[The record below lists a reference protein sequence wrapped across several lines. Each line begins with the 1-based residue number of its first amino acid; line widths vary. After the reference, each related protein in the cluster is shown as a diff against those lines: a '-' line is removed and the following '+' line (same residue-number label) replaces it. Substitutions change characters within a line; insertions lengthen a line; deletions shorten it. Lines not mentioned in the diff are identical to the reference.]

1 MSINKDTRTAILDA
15 AQDLVQRQSISG
27 VSFQELA
34 KRTGIKK
41 GSMYYHFESKDDLT
55 LALLER
61 ANIDLR
67 ESFERGIG
75 KTPKQR
81 LDYYFNI
88 YRLYVIPSEKLCPA
102 GAFAGEWDKLSPP
115 VQETVKKLLITQ
127 SKGLKSVLTAGIE
140 NGDFKDQGQSI
151 DELTQ
156 WIVSCIQGCLLVCR
170 IYDSKQAFESAVKVI
185 NCYLMPDQR
194 TD

>member
-1 MSINKDTRTAILDA
+1 MSLTKDTRTSILDA

-61 ANIDLR
+61 ATIELR
-67 ESFERGIG
+67 ESFERGEG

-81 LDYYFNI
+81 LAYYFNI
-88 YRLYVIPSEKLCPA
+88 YRLYVIPSEKLCPG
-102 GAFAGEWDKLSPP
+102 GAFAGEWDKLSEP
-115 VQETVKKLLITQ
+115 VQEQVKRLLMAQ
-127 SKGLKSVLTAGIE
+127 SKGLKSVIAAGVE
-140 NGDFKDQGQSI
+140 TGDFNDQGQSL

-156 WIVSCIQGCLLVCR
+156 WIVSCIQGSLLVCR

-185 NCYLMPDQR
+185 NSYLMPSGHY
-194 TD
+194 

>member
-1 MSINKDTRTAILDA
+1 MMMNKDTRTAILDA

-61 ANIDLR
+61 ATIDLH
-67 ESFERGIG
+67 ESFKRGES
-75 KTPKQR
+75 KTPRQR
-81 LDYYFNI
+81 LSYYFNI
-88 YRLYVIPSEKLCPA
+88 YRLYIIPSEKLCPG
-102 GAFAGEWDKLSPP
+102 GAFAGEWDKLSQP
-115 VQETVKKLLITQ
+115 VQEHVKKLLMAQ
-127 SKGLKSVLTAGIE
+127 SKGLRSVLEAGIE
-140 NGDFKDQGQSI
+140 SGDFKSHGQSL

-185 NCYLMPDQR
+185 NCYLMPDEKH
-194 TD
+194 

>member
-1 MSINKDTRTAILDA
+1 MTITKNTRTAILDA

-61 ANIDLR
+61 AAVDLR
-67 ESFERGIG
+67 ESFERGEG

-81 LDYYFNI
+81 LAYYFNI
-88 YRLYVIPSEKLCPA
+88 YRLYVIPSEKLCPG
-102 GAFAGEWDKLSPP
+102 GAFAGEWDKLSQP
-115 VQETVKKLLITQ
+115 VQEHVKKLLMEQ
-127 SKGLKSVLTAGIE
+127 SKGLRSVLLAGIE
-140 NGDFKDQGQSI
+140 NGDFEDQGLSI

-185 NCYLMPDQR
+185 NCYLMPGEKF
-194 TD
+194 

>member
-1 MSINKDTRTAILDA
+1 MTMNKDTRTAILDA

-61 ANIDLR
+61 ATVDLR
-67 ESFERGIG
+67 ESFERGEG

-81 LDYYFNI
+81 LAYYFNI
-88 YRLYVIPSEKLCPA
+88 YRLYVIPSEKLCPG
-102 GAFAGEWDKLSPP
+102 GAFAGEWDKLSQP
-115 VQETVKKLLITQ
+115 VQEQVKGLLMAQ
-127 SKGLKSVLTAGIE
+127 SKGLKSVLLAGIKS
-140 NGDFKDQGQSI
+140 GDFQDQGLSI

-185 NCYLMPDQR
+185 NCYLMPGEKH
-194 TD
+194 

>member
-1 MSINKDTRTAILDA
+1 MNKDTRTAILDA

-61 ANIDLR
+61 ATDDLR
-67 ESFERGIG
+67 ISFERGES

-81 LDYYFNI
+81 LAYYFNV
-88 YRLYVIPSEKLCPA
+88 YRLYVIPSEKLCPG
-102 GAFAGEWDKLSPP
+102 GAFAGEWDKLSQV
-115 VQETVKKLLITQ
+115 VQEQVKKLLMEQ
-127 SKGLKSVLTAGIE
+127 SKGLKKVLEAGIE
-140 NGDFKDQGQSI
+140 SGDFQDQGQGV

-156 WIVSCIQGCLLVCR
+156 WIVSCIQGSLLVSR
-170 IYDSKQAFESAVKVI
+170 IYDSKQTFESAVNII
-185 NCYLMPDQR
+185 NCYLMPNGNH
-194 TD
+194 

>member
-1 MSINKDTRTAILDA
+1 MNKDTRTAILDA

-61 ANIDLR
+61 AAVGLR
-67 ESFERGIG
+67 ESFERGEG

-81 LDYYFNI
+81 LAYYFNI
-88 YRLYVIPSEKLCPA
+88 YRLYVIPSEKLCPG
-102 GAFAGEWDKLSPP
+102 GAFAGEWDKLSQA
-115 VQETVKKLLITQ
+115 VQEQVKKLLMEQ
-127 SKGLKSVLTAGIE
+127 SKGLKNLLEAGIE
-140 NGDFKDQGQSI
+140 SGDFQDQGQSV

-156 WIVSCIQGCLLVCR
+156 WIVSCIQGSLLVSR
-170 IYDSKQAFESAVKVI
+170 IYDSKETFESAVKVI
-185 NCYLMPDQR
+185 NCYLMPGYKH
-194 TD
+194 